1 MIYYLCRHGRQRA
14 EQVRR
19 VHYGDFLVAE
29 GQGRRSFG
37 RRDVVRG
44 LVALRSIVRVDRLLD
59 RMSRRCLE
67 SLDLPVHQRFLIR
80 VLFVFDWRARLANR
94 CCRLLFLRFLDNN
107 RFLKRR
113 APRYCF
119 CRTELG
125 LRLGTARILQR
136 HHILCKSRR
145 RCSRVSQTSKGSVI
159 IIFTLYLRLACP
171 EELRLISP

>member
-1 MIYYLCRHGRQRA
+1 MIYYLFRHGRQRA
-14 EQVRR
+14 EQVHC

-44 LVALRSIVRVDRLLD
+44 LVALRCIVRVDRLLD
-59 RMSRRCLE
+59 RMSRRSLE
-67 SLDLPVHQRFLIR
+67 SLDLPVHQRFLIL

-113 APRYCF
+113 ALRYCF

-136 HHILCKSRR
+136 HILCKSRR
-145 RCSRVSQTSKGSVI
+145 QCGRVSQTSKGSVACHVTI
-159 IIFTLYLRLACP
+159 ILTLYLRHAS
-171 EELRLISP
+171 EKTNY